1 MKAKYKD
8 AFAEVYVILEY
19 LDEEDYEKIPEN
31 LLKVIDKNRNK
42 EYKYEMNDEFDL
54 EKQPM
59 LVETKAILYNIFR
72 DYLSTPEQKEKII
85 KMQKEDMARLNK
97 KKSEEYEKTMAK
109 KQFFEISKKVDDI
122 EKEQTLLIE
131 VKKESFWKKVLDKV
145 SKLIRKPKLNAE
157 TIKAINDAEKGI
169 NVIKEYTSLDEMWND
184 LDKED
189 QEY

>member
-31 LLKVIDKNRNK
+31 LLKVIEKNRNK

-59 LVETKAILYNIFR
+59 LVETKAILFNIFR

-85 KMQKEDMARLNK
+85 KMQKEDMERIKK
-97 KKSEEYEKTMAK
+97 KKSEEYEKAMAK
-109 KQFFEISKKVDDI
+109 KQIFEMSKDDEEG
-122 EKEQTLLIE
+122 EKDQTSLVE
-131 VKKESFWKKVLDKV
+131 VKKESFWRKVLDKMN
-145 SKLIRKPKLNAE
+145 KLIRK
-157 TIKAINDAEKGI
+157 
-169 NVIKEYTSLDEMWND
+169 
-184 LDKED
+184 
-189 QEY
+189 

>member
-1 MKAKYKD
+1 MKTKYKD

-19 LDEEDYEKIPEN
+19 LDEEDYEKIPED

-42 EYKYEMNDEFDL
+42 EYKYEMNDDFDL

-59 LVETKAILYNIFR
+59 LVETKAILFNIFR

-85 KMQKEDMARLNK
+85 KMQKEDMERLNK
-97 KKSEEYEKTMAK
+97 KKSEEFEKSIAK
-109 KQFFEISKKVDDI
+109 KQIFEIKKDDEER

>member
-19 LDEEDYEKIPEN
+19 LDEEDYKKIPED
-31 LLKVIDKNRNK
+31 LLKVIEKNRNK

-59 LVETKAILYNIFR
+59 LVETKAILFNIFR

-85 KMQKEDMARLNK
+85 RMQKEDMERIKK

-109 KQFFEISKKVDDI
+109 KQIFELSKEVENG
-122 EKEQTLLIE
+122 EKEQTSLVE

-145 SKLIRKPKLNAE
+145 NKLIKK
-157 TIKAINDAEKGI
+157 
-169 NVIKEYTSLDEMWND
+169 
-184 LDKED
+184 
-189 QEY
+189 

>member
-19 LDEEDYEKIPEN
+19 LDEEDYEKIPEE

-59 LVETKAILYNIFR
+59 LIETKAILFNIFR

-85 KMQKEDMARLNK
+85 KMQKEDMERINK

-109 KQFFEISKKVDDI
+109 KQIFELSKDVEEG
-122 EKEQTLLIE
+122 EKEQTSLVE
-131 VKKESFWKKVLDKV
+131 VKKESFWKKTLDKINR
-145 SKLIRKPKLNAE
+145 LIKK
-157 TIKAINDAEKGI
+157 
-169 NVIKEYTSLDEMWND
+169 
-184 LDKED
+184 
-189 QEY
+189 

>member
-19 LDEEDYEKIPEN
+19 LDEEDYEKIPEE
-31 LLKVIDKNRNK
+31 LLNVIEKNRNK

-59 LVETKAILYNIFR
+59 LVETKAILFNIFR

-85 KMQKEDMARLNK
+85 RMQKEDMARLNK

-109 KQFFEISKKVDDI
+109 KQIFELSKDDEEG
-122 EKEQTLLIE
+122 EKDQTSLIE
-131 VKKESFWKKVLDKV
+131 VKKESFWKKALDKINR
-145 SKLIRKPKLNAE
+145 LIKK
-157 TIKAINDAEKGI
+157 
-169 NVIKEYTSLDEMWND
+169 
-184 LDKED
+184 
-189 QEY
+189 